1 VLVQRLLGEYEI
13 DDSSDRLDFASV
25 HRWLSA
31 TYWWQ
36 AGLSR
41 ETTETGARHSA
52 LVIGAY
58 QGDQQVGYARVVS
71 DRIRF
76 AWVADV
82 YVDEA
87 HRGRGIARAMV
98 RFALDHPQLRDVTRW
113 MLATRDAH
121 GVYAALGFAAP
132 ADPDQIL
139 QLIRERAR

>member
-1 VLVQRLLGEYEI
+1 
-13 DDSSDRLDFASV
+13 
-25 HRWLSA
+25 
-31 TYWWQ
+31 
-36 AGLSR
+36 
-41 ETTETGARHSA
+41 
-52 LVIGAY
+52 
-58 QGDQQVGYARVVS
+58 
-71 DRIRF
+71 
-76 AWVADV
+76 VADV

-98 RFALDHPQLRDVTRW
+98 GFALDHPQLSDVTRW